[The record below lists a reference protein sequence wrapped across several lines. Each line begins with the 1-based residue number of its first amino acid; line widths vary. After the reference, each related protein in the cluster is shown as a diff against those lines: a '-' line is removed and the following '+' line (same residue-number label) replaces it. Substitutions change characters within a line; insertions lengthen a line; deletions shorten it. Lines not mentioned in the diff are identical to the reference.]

1 MGVEIERK
9 FLLRN
14 SDWKYLADEGQII
27 KQGYLNLDKERTVRI
42 RTRNDVGFL
51 TIKGQTVNTTRLEFE
66 YEIPIDDANQL
77 LRLCEKSIIEK
88 TRYLVEN
95 EGSIWEVDVFEG
107 ENKGLEVAEIE
118 LESEDQAFEIPHW
131 IGKEVSSEVR
141 YYNSSLIEQPFHNW
155 EGE

>member
-77 LRLCEKSIIEK
+77 LSLCEKSIIEK

-107 ENKGLEVAEIE
+107 ENGGLEVAEIE

-141 YYNSSLIEQPFHNW
+141 YYNSSLIEQPFRDW